1 MKARFFG
8 RIMSDKKMDN
18 SFEITDYPQ
27 SWVKEKYQEAQAL
40 MKEHE
45 ANCDPN
51 QLYERKCKAIEILL
65 EILDVL
71 TKETFCTVMI
81 AITHLNIGI
90 LQADVQDMEI
100 AKEYFMRC
108 INLLEE
114 CKLTPEGI
122 LPAISANNQMGI
134 IYAQQG
140 SYQEA
145 RDYLEQAESMYI
157 KFTKDVRFDPVHMVT
172 IMGIQEIEGELS
184 AKNILEKL
192 HTLTL
197 YYLAQVCRELDD
209 KCNFALYCHRTLSK
223 QLSQNK
229 IMQDLDYV
237 EWALNA
243 ATISQYFIEND
254 KFPQA
259 RHHLA
264 AASCVLEKYSEIL
277 KAKGTKE
284 TSETIA
290 AEYENY
296 FHRSAD
302 VARCWAK
309 YGIALLSTS
318 KERLMKS
325 AEQEDESNDSKHAEV
340 SNEVCKSPHVS
351 ETIENPKF
359 VDLEPELEVI
369 ISEITDKYLLD
380 FDDAKPVFLNVRK
393 WLNKAK
399 LYYSFE
405 NHASDYARIAQDMS
419 QAFKYLAFYEENEDR
434 QAKMHKR
441 RIDSLEEVSQGL
453 SPRFYR
459 VICREIWLEL
469 AETYSEILDIKI
481 DRLQALNEKPTDQMV
496 AKIERLA
503 RSSIKHY
510 QLYVNSLEMRE
521 SNDGVASFSYAELYQ
536 ALYSYFHI
544 GRLYNKII
552 TSVLEQKIENI
563 QKSLEAYSFVAN
575 YYDKHP
581 DIQEEFKKY
590 EFIKLSKEF
599 VTLLPLTLDRL
610 KQQLNQ

>member
-1 MKARFFG
+1 
-8 RIMSDKKMDN
+8 MDN

-27 SWVKEKYQEAQAL
+27 LWVKEKYQEVQVL
-40 MKEHE
+40 INKHE
-45 ANCDPN
+45 AKCDPN
-51 QLYERKCKAIEILL
+51 QLYEKKCKAIEILL

-134 IYAQQG
+134 VYAQQG
-140 SYQEA
+140 SYQKA
-145 RDYLEQAESMYI
+145 RKYLEQAESMYI
-157 KFTKDVRFDPVHMVT
+157 KFIEYVRLDPVHMVA
-172 IMGIQEIEGELS
+172 IMGIEEIEGDLS

-229 IMQDLDYV
+229 ITQDLDHV

-264 AASCVLEKYSEIL
+264 AASCVLEKYAEIF
-277 KAKGTKE
+277 KAKGTEEISDDMQK
-284 TSETIA
+284 S

-296 FHRSAD
+296 CHRSAD
-302 VARCWAK
+302 IARCWAK

-325 AEQEDESNDSKHAEV
+325 AEQEDETNNSKHAEV
-340 SNEVCKSPHVS
+340 SNEDCKASKA
-351 ETIENPKF
+351 TENPKF
-359 VDLEPELEVI
+359 VDLEPELEVFT
-369 ISEITDKYLLD
+369 SEITDKYLLD

-399 LYYSFE
+399 EYYSFE
-405 NHASDYARIAQDMS
+405 NHASDYASIAQDIS
-419 QAFKYLAFYEENEDR
+419 QAYKYLAFFEENEDR

-441 RIDSLEEVSQGL
+441 RIDTLEEVSQGL

-459 VICREIWLEL
+459 NICREIWLEL
-469 AETYSEILDIKI
+469 AETYSKILEIKL
-481 DRLQALNEKPTDQMV
+481 DRLRALNDIPTNQMI

-521 SNDGVASFSYAELYQ
+521 SNDGVASFSQSDLYQ

-552 TSVLEQKIENI
+552 TSVPGQKMENI
-563 QKSLEAYSFVAN
+563 EKSLEAYSFVAN
-575 YYDKHP
+575 YYEKHP

-590 EFIKLSKEF
+590 EFIKLSMEF
-599 VTLLPLTLDRL
+599 AAVLPPTLDKLR
-610 KQQLNQ
+610 

>member
-1 MKARFFG
+1 
-8 RIMSDKKMDN
+8 MSDNKMDN
-18 SFEITDYPQ
+18 SFGITDYPQ
-27 SWVKEKYQEAQAL
+27 LWVKEKYQEAQAL

-71 TKETFCTVMI
+71 TKQTFCTVMI

-140 SYQEA
+140 SYREA
-145 RDYLEQAESMYI
+145 RDYLEQAENMYN
-157 KFTKDVRFDPVHMVT
+157 KFIKDVQFDPVHMVT
-172 IMGIQEIEGELS
+172 IMGIQEIEGDLS

-197 YYLAQVCRELDD
+197 YYLAQVCRELGD

-229 IMQDLDYV
+229 ITQDLDYV

-277 KAKGTKE
+277 KAKDTKE
-284 TSETIA
+284 MSETLA

-318 KERLMKS
+318 KERLMKK
-325 AEQEDESNDSKHAEV
+325 AEQEDESNDSKHVEV
-340 SNEVCKSPHVS
+340 SNEVCKSSHAS

-405 NHASDYARIAQDMS
+405 NHASDYAHIAQDMS
-419 QAFKYLAFYEENEDR
+419 QAYKYLAFYEENEDR

-441 RIDSLEEVSQGL
+441 RINTLEEVSQGL

-481 DRLQALNEKPTDQMV
+481 DRLQALNEKPTDQMT

-503 RSSIKHY
+503 RNSIKHY

-521 SNDGVASFSYAELYQ
+521 SNDGVASFLYDELYQ

-544 GRLYNKII
+544 GRLFNKII

-563 QKSLEAYSFVAN
+563 QKSLEAYSFVVN

-581 DIQEEFKKY
+581 EIQEEFKKY

-610 KQQLNQ
+610 RQQLKQ

>member
-1 MKARFFG
+1 
-8 RIMSDKKMDN
+8 MSDNKMDN

-27 SWVKEKYQEAQAL
+27 SWIKEKYQEAQAL

-45 ANCDPN
+45 ANCDSN

-145 RDYLEQAESMYI
+145 RDYLEQAENMYI

-172 IMGIQEIEGELS
+172 IMGIQEIEGDLS

-229 IMQDLDYV
+229 ITQDLDYV

-259 RHHLA
+259 RHHLS

-284 TSETIA
+284 MSETMA

-325 AEQEDESNDSKHAEV
+325 IEQEDESNDSKHAEV
-340 SNEVCKSPHVS
+340 SNEVCKSPHVN
-351 ETIENPKF
+351 ETTENPKF
-359 VDLEPELEVI
+359 IDLEPELEVI

-419 QAFKYLAFYEENEDR
+419 QAYKYLAFYEENEDR

-521 SNDGVASFSYAELYQ
+521 SNNGVASFSYSELYQ

-544 GRLYNKII
+544 GRLFNKII
-552 TSVLEQKIENI
+552 TSILEQKIENI
-563 QKSLEAYSFVAN
+563 QKSLEAYSFVTD

-599 VTLLPLTLDRL
+599 VTLLPLTLDKL

>member
-1 MKARFFG
+1 
-8 RIMSDKKMDN
+8 MDN
-18 SFEITDYPQ
+18 KSDNNFEITDYTR
-27 SWVKEKYQEAQAL
+27 SWVKEKYQEVQVL
-40 MKEHE
+40 TKEHE
-45 ANCDPN
+45 AKCDPN
-51 QLYERKCKAIEILL
+51 QLYERKCKAMEILT

-71 TKETFCTVMI
+71 TKETVCTVMI

-90 LQADVQDMEI
+90 LQADMQDTEI
-100 AKEYFMRC
+100 AKEYFTRC

-114 CKLTPEGI
+114 YKLTSEGI

-134 IYAQQG
+134 VYAQQG
-140 SYQEA
+140 LYQEA
-145 RDYLEQAESMYI
+145 KDFLEQAESIYI
-157 KFTKDVRFDPVHMVT
+157 KFTEEVRLDPVHMMT
-172 IMGIQEIEGELS
+172 IMGIEEIEGDLC

-223 QLSQNK
+223 QLSQSK
-229 IMQDLDYV
+229 ITQDLDYI

-277 KAKGTKE
+277 KAKNTEKCE
-284 TSETIA
+284 STA
-290 AEYENY
+290 PENEN
-296 FHRSAD
+296 FCHRSAD
-302 VARCWAK
+302 IARCWAK

-318 KERLMKS
+318 KERLMKR
-325 AEQEDESNDSKHAEV
+325 ADQEDELDDSKHAEV
-340 SNEVCKSPHVS
+340 SNEVDKYSYAN
-351 ETIENPKF
+351 EATENPKF
-359 VDLEPELEVI
+359 IDLEPELEVI
-369 ISEITDKYLLD
+369 TSEITDKYLLD
-380 FDDAKPVFLNVRK
+380 FDDARPVFLNVQK

-399 LYYSFE
+399 LYYGFE

-419 QAFKYLAFYEENEDR
+419 QAYKYLAFYEEKEDR

-441 RIDSLEEVSQGL
+441 RIDILEEVSQGL

-481 DRLQALNEKPTDQMV
+481 DRLQALNQKPTDQMT

-503 RSSIKHY
+503 RSSIKNY
-510 QLYVNSLEMRE
+510 QSYVNSLEMKE
-521 SNDGVASFSYAELYQ
+521 SNDGIASFSNGELYQ

-544 GRLYNKII
+544 GRLFNKII

-563 QKSLEAYSFVAN
+563 EKSLEAYSFIVN
-575 YYDKHP
+575 YYDKHS
-581 DIQEEFKKY
+581 DIQDQFKKY

-610 KQQLNQ
+610 RQQLMLDKEK

>member
-1 MKARFFG
+1 
-8 RIMSDKKMDN
+8 MSDNKMDG
-18 SFEITDYPQ
+18 SVETTDYPR
-27 SWVKEKYQEAQAL
+27 SWVKEKYREVQVL
-40 MKEHE
+40 INEHE
-45 ANCDPN
+45 AKGDPN
-51 QLYERKCKAIEILL
+51 QLYERKCKAMEILL

-71 TKETFCTVMI
+71 TKETVCTVMI

-90 LQADVQDMEI
+90 LQADVQDTEI

-108 INLLEE
+108 IDLLEE
-114 CKLTPEGI
+114 HKLTPEGI
-122 LPAISANNQMGI
+122 LPAISANNQIGI
-134 IYAQQG
+134 VYAQQG
-140 SYQEA
+140 SYREA
-145 RDYLEQAESMYI
+145 RDYLEQAESIYI
-157 KFTKDVRFDPVHMVT
+157 KFTEDIRLDPVHMMT
-172 IMGIQEIEGELS
+172 IMGVEEIEGDLC

-209 KCNFALYCHRTLSK
+209 KCNFALYCHRTLNK

-229 IMQDLDYV
+229 ITQDLDYV

-264 AASCVLEKYSEIL
+264 AASCVLQKHSAIL
-277 KAKGTKE
+277 KAKSSEE
-284 TSETIA
+284 TSENV
-290 AEYENY
+290 EYENY

-309 YGIALLSTS
+309 YGITLLSTS
-318 KERLMKS
+318 KERLMKK
-325 AEQEDESNDSKHAEV
+325 ADEEDESNDSKSAEV
-340 SNEVCKSPHVS
+340 SNEVCKYSRAS
-351 ETIENPKF
+351 EATENPKF
-359 VDLEPELEVI
+359 VDLEPELEEI
-369 ISEITDKYLLD
+369 TSEITDKYLLD
-380 FDDAKPVFLNVRK
+380 FDDARPVFLNIRK
-393 WLNKAK
+393 WLNEAK

-405 NHASDYARIAQDMS
+405 NHASDYACIAQDMS
-419 QAFKYLAFYEENEDR
+419 QAYRYLAFYEENDDR

-441 RIDSLEEVSQGL
+441 RIDILEEVSQGL

-469 AETYSEILDIKI
+469 AAAYSEILDIKI
-481 DRLQALNEKPTDQMV
+481 DRLQALDEKPSNQMV

-510 QLYVNSLEMRE
+510 QLYVNSLETRE
-521 SNDGVASFSYAELYQ
+521 SDDGVASFAYGELHQ
-536 ALYSYFHI
+536 ALYSHFHI
-544 GRLYNKII
+544 GRLFNKVY
-552 TSVLEQKIENI
+552 TPVLEQEIENI
-563 QKSLEAYSFVAN
+563 EKSLEAYSFVAN

-581 DIQEEFKKY
+581 DIQEEYKKY

-599 VTLLPLTLDRL
+599 VTLLPLRLDRL
-610 KQQLNQ
+610 RQTTV

>member
-1 MKARFFG
+1 
-8 RIMSDKKMDN
+8 MDN
-18 SFEITDYPQ
+18 SFGITDYPQ

-71 TKETFCTVMI
+71 TKETFCTVMV

-140 SYQEA
+140 SYREA
-145 RDYLEQAESMYI
+145 RDYLEQAENMYI
-157 KFTKDVRFDPVHMVT
+157 KFIKDVQFDPVHMVT
-172 IMGIQEIEGELS
+172 IMGIQEIEGDLS

-197 YYLAQVCRELDD
+197 YYLAQVCRELGD

-229 IMQDLDYV
+229 ITQDLDYV

-284 TSETIA
+284 MSETLA

-296 FHRSAD
+296 YHRSAD

-318 KERLMKS
+318 KERLMRK
-325 AEQEDESNDSKHAEV
+325 AEQEDESNDSKHVEV
-340 SNEVCKSPHVS
+340 SNEVCKSSHVS

-405 NHASDYARIAQDMS
+405 NHASDYAHIAQDMS
-419 QAFKYLAFYEENEDR
+419 QAYKYLAFYEENEDR

-441 RIDSLEEVSQGL
+441 RIDTLEEVSQGL

-481 DRLQALNEKPTDQMV
+481 DRLQALNEKPTDQMI

-521 SNDGVASFSYAELYQ
+521 SNDGVASFLYDELYQ

-544 GRLYNKII
+544 GRLFNKII

-563 QKSLEAYSFVAN
+563 QKSLEAYSFVVN

-581 DIQEEFKKY
+581 EIQEEFKKY

-599 VTLLPLTLDRL
+599 VALLPLTLDRL
-610 KQQLNQ
+610 RQQLKQ

>member
-1 MKARFFG
+1 
-8 RIMSDKKMDN
+8 MSDKKMDN
-18 SFEITDYPQ
+18 SFEITDYPR
-27 SWVKEKYQEAQAL
+27 SWVKDKYQEVQAL
-40 MKEHE
+40 INKRE
-45 ANCDPN
+45 AKCDPN
-51 QLYERKCKAIEILL
+51 QLYEKKCKAIEILL

-81 AITHLNIGI
+81 ATTHLNIGI

-100 AKEYFMRC
+100 AKEYFMSC
-108 INLLEE
+108 IKLLEK

-134 IYAQQG
+134 VYAQQG
-140 SYQEA
+140 SYQKA
-145 RDYLEQAESMYI
+145 KDYLEQAESIYV
-157 KFTKDVRFDPVHMVT
+157 KFTEGKLDPIHMVA
-172 IMGIQEIEGELS
+172 IMGIEEIEGDLS
-184 AKNILEKL
+184 AKNVLEKL

-229 IMQDLDYV
+229 ITQDLDYID
-237 EWALNA
+237 WALNA

-264 AASCVLEKYSEIL
+264 AASCVLEKYSEIF
-277 KAKGTKE
+277 KAKDTE
-284 TSETIA
+284 EISEDMQKSV
-290 AEYENY
+290 EYENY
-296 FHRSAD
+296 CHRSAD
-302 VARCWAK
+302 IARCWAK

-325 AEQEDESNDSKHAEV
+325 VEQEDETNNSKHAEI
-340 SNEVCKSPHVS
+340 SNEDCKYPDTS
-351 ETIENPKF
+351 EAIENPKF

-369 ISEITDKYLLD
+369 TNEITDKYLLD
-380 FDDAKPVFLNVRK
+380 YDDAKPVFLNIQK

-399 LYYSFE
+399 QYYSFE
-405 NHASDYARIAQDMS
+405 NHASDYACIAQDMS
-419 QAFKYLAFYEENEDR
+419 QAYKYLAFYEEDEDR

-441 RIDSLEEVSQGL
+441 RIDTLEEVSQGL

-459 VICREIWLEL
+459 NICREIWLEL
-469 AETYSEILDIKI
+469 AETYSKILEIKI
-481 DRLQALNEKPTDQMV
+481 DRLQALNDKPTNQMI

-503 RSSIKHY
+503 RNSIKHY
-510 QLYVNSLEMRE
+510 QLYVNSLEMKE
-521 SNDGVASFSYAELYQ
+521 SNDGIASFSHSDLYQ

-544 GRLYNKII
+544 GALYNKII
-552 TSVLEQKIENI
+552 IYSSPDQKIENI
-563 QKSLEAYSFVAN
+563 EKSLEAYSFVAN

-599 VTLLPLTLDRL
+599 VDIMPLTLDKLR
-610 KQQLNQ
+610 

>member
-1 MKARFFG
+1 M
-8 RIMSDKKMDN
+8 N
-18 SFEITDYPQ
+18 SNLEITDDTR
-27 SWVKEKYQEAQAL
+27 SWVKEKYQEVQVL
-40 MKEHE
+40 TKEHE
-45 ANCDPN
+45 AKYDPN
-51 QLYERKCKAIEILL
+51 QLYERKCKAMEILT

-71 TKETFCTVMI
+71 TKETVCTVMI

-90 LQADVQDMEI
+90 LQADMQDTEI
-100 AKEYFMRC
+100 AKEYFTRC

-114 CKLTPEGI
+114 YKLTPEGI

-134 IYAQQG
+134 VYAQQG
-140 SYQEA
+140 LCQEA
-145 RDYLEQAESMYI
+145 RDFLEQAESIYI
-157 KFTKDVRFDPVHMVT
+157 KFTEDVQLDPVHMMT
-172 IMGIQEIEGELS
+172 IMGIEEIEGDLC

-229 IMQDLDYV
+229 ITQDLDYV

-277 KAKGTKE
+277 KAKNTEKCE
-284 TSETIA
+284 SIA
-290 AEYENY
+290 TENEN
-296 FHRSAD
+296 FCHRSAD
-302 VARCWAK
+302 IARCWAK
-309 YGIALLSTS
+309 YGIVLLSTS
-318 KERLMKS
+318 KERLMKK
-325 AEQEDESNDSKHAEV
+325 AEDEDESDDSKHAEV
-340 SNEVCKSPHVS
+340 SNEVDKYSHANKA
-351 ETIENPKF
+351 TENPKF
-359 VDLEPELEVI
+359 IDLEPELEVI
-369 ISEITDKYLLD
+369 INQITDKYLLD
-380 FDDAKPVFLNVRK
+380 FDDARPVFLNVRK

-399 LYYSFE
+399 LYYGFE

-419 QAFKYLAFYEENEDR
+419 QAYKYLAFYEEKEDR

-441 RIDSLEEVSQGL
+441 RIDILEEVSQGL

-481 DRLQALNEKPTDQMV
+481 DRLQALNQKPTDQMT

-503 RSSIKHY
+503 RNSIKYY
-510 QLYVNSLEMRE
+510 QLYVNSLEMKE
-521 SNDGVASFSYAELYQ
+521 SNDGIASFSYGELYQ

-544 GRLYNKII
+544 GRLFNKII

-563 QKSLEAYSFVAN
+563 EKSLEAYSFIAN

-581 DIQEEFKKY
+581 DIQDQFKKY

-610 KQQLNQ
+610 RQQLMLDK

>member
-1 MKARFFG
+1 
-8 RIMSDKKMDN
+8 MDSN
-18 SFEITDYPQ
+18 VEITNDTR
-27 SWVKEKYQEAQAL
+27 SWVKEKYQEVQML
-40 MKEHE
+40 TKEHE
-45 ANCDPN
+45 AKCDPN
-51 QLYERKCKAIEILL
+51 QLYERKCKAMEILT

-90 LQADVQDMEI
+90 LQADMQDTEI
-100 AKEYFMRC
+100 AKEYFTRC
-108 INLLEE
+108 INLLEGY
-114 CKLTPEGI
+114 KLTPEGI

-134 IYAQQG
+134 VYAQQG
-140 SYQEA
+140 LYQEA
-145 RDYLEQAESMYI
+145 RDFLEQAESIYI
-157 KFTKDVRFDPVHMVT
+157 KFTEDVQLDPVHMMT
-172 IMGIQEIEGELS
+172 IMGIEEIEGDLC

-223 QLSQNK
+223 QLSQSK
-229 IMQDLDYV
+229 ITQDLDYV

-277 KAKGTKE
+277 KAKNTEKCE
-284 TSETIA
+284 STAT
-290 AEYENY
+290 EYENY
-296 FHRSAD
+296 CHRSAD

-318 KERLMKS
+318 KERLMKK
-325 AEQEDESNDSKHAEV
+325 AEEEDDSDDSKRPEV
-340 SNEVCKSPHVS
+340 SNEVDKYSHANKA
-351 ETIENPKF
+351 TENPKF
-359 VDLEPELEVI
+359 IDLEPELEEI
-369 ISEITDKYLLD
+369 INEITDKYLLD
-380 FDDAKPVFLNVRK
+380 FDDARPVFLNVRK

-399 LYYSFE
+399 LYYGFE
-405 NHASDYARIAQDMS
+405 NHASDYAHIAQDMS
-419 QAFKYLAFYEENEDR
+419 QAYKYLAFYEEKEDR

-441 RIDSLEEVSQGL
+441 RIDILEEVSQGL

-481 DRLQALNEKPTDQMV
+481 DRLQALNQKPTEQMT

-503 RSSIKHY
+503 RSSIKYY
-510 QLYVNSLEMRE
+510 QLYVNSLEMKE
-521 SNDGVASFSYAELYQ
+521 SNDGIASFLYGELYQ

-544 GRLYNKII
+544 GRLFNKII
-552 TSVLEQKIENI
+552 TSILEQKIENI
-563 QKSLEAYSFVAN
+563 EKSLEAYSFIAN

-581 DIQEEFKKY
+581 DIQDQFKKY

-610 KQQLNQ
+610 RQQLMLDKEK